1 MSLSMAWQ
9 ITTQEGARPTG
20 LGNDIVS
27 GLLHQPANPAHVH
40 AHKLTLPLHEF
51 ARDKDGVHVA
61 GVHAQYDSTVH
72 IVHWHHVDSIH
83 LQHDDIGLF
92 ARRQRADFAIEAVV
106 FRTFYGGAFDDITHR
121 EQGRQV
127 LFPGPLPGQK
137 LHALQG
143 EDRTHLREEIT
154 RDLCLNVGTQA

>member
-9 ITTQEGARPTG
+9 VTTQEGARPTG

-27 GLLHQPANPAHVH
+27 GLLHQPANPAYVH
-40 AHKLTLPLHEF
+40 AYKFALPLHEL
-51 ARDKDGVHVA
+51 ARNKDSIDVT
-61 GVHAQYDSTVH
+61 GVHAQHDSTVR
-72 IVHWHHVDSIH
+72 IVHWHHVNAIH
-83 LQHDDIGLF
+83 PQHDDIGLF

-106 FRTFYGGAFDDITHR
+106 FRTLYSGTFDNITHR

-127 LFPGPLPGQK
+127 LFPSPLPGQE

-143 EDRTHLREEIT
+143 KNRTHLREEVT
-154 RDLCLNVGTQA
+154 WN